1 MTSDVAKLCSAQGQT
16 EGDTTEMGTTPELS
30 VFAQEL
36 EEAMDPENGIE
47 EEYMPYHDAV
57 GSAAASED

>member
-1 MTSDVAKLCSAQGQT
+1 MKADVASDVAKLCTAM
-16 EGDTTEMGTTPELS
+16 GDGKAMGTTPVLS
-30 VFAQEL
+30 AFAQEL

-57 GSAAASED
+57 GSATVNEE